1 MGILSDP
8 NLREM
13 CANTEL
19 FIYTRSP
26 YFPVFGLNTEIYTL
40 NLRNHSE
47 YRKVQT
53 RNKSLFEH
61 FSSSDIFVK

>member
-19 FIYTRSP
+19 FQKSVFSSIRTECGDLHLKSP
-26 YFPVFGLNTEIYTL
+26 YS
-40 NLRNHSE
+40 LRIQESTDQ
-47 YRKVQT
+47 K
-53 RNKSLFEH
+53 
-61 FSSSDIFVK
+61 